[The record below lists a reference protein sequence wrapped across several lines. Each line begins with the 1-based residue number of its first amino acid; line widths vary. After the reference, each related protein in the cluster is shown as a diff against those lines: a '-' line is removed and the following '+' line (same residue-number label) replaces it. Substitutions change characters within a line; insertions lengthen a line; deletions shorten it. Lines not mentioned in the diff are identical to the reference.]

1 MSAPFRDMRLPGA
14 FCVTLPQADDFDFW
28 RDQARALVQSD
39 VPPDRV
45 AWAEPGGSGDL
56 FSGGRRRM
64 RLNIEF
70 SVMTATGTGCVHAAF
85 AFATQMGSRC
95 V

>member
-14 FCVTLPQADDFDFW
+14 FCVTLPEADDFDFW

-45 AWAEPGGSGDL
+45 AWAEPGGSAR
-56 FSGGRRRM
+56 GG
-64 RLNIEF
+64 
-70 SVMTATGTGCVHAAF
+70 GGC
-85 AFATQMGSRC
+85 SPP
-95 V
+95 